1 MIKPDAVSRGL
12 TGEIIRRIEKKGL
25 KIVALKMIRVDKA
38 TAEKHYAEH
47 KGKPFYSG
55 LVSFITSAPVIAG
68 VVEGKEAVKVLRK
81 LIGKTDPKEADLGTI
96 RGDLAIDVG
105 LNCVHASDSLESAKR
120 EISLYFKPEEI
131 LSYERCEEEWVYE
144 ER

>member
-12 TGEIIRRIEKKGL
+12 AGEIIRRIEKKGL
-25 KIVALKMIRVDKA
+25 KIAALKMIKVDRA
-38 TAEKHYAEH
+38 LAEKHYEEH
-47 KGKPFYSG
+47 RQKPFYSG
-55 LVSFITSAPVIAG
+55 LISFITSAPVIAG
-68 VVEGKEAVKVLRK
+68 IVEGKDAVKVLRK

-96 RGDLAIDVG
+96 RGDLAMDVG

-120 EISLYFKPEEI
+120 EIALYFKDEEI
-131 LSYERCEEEWVYE
+131 LSYKRCGEKWVYE